1 MKKLNDLL
9 KIGVSG
15 LMGSGKSEALE
26 YFKKKLIPTYD
37 LDIESKKLL
46 KINSRVYF
54 KVIKKFGVGI
64 LNKNKTINKR
74 KLRELV
80 FNNSSARIQLNN
92 IVHPEVLKMVVMI
105 SKKESKKKKT
115 LIVFEGALI
124 SKKTDI
130 GKFLNKIIFVH
141 TPEKILAKRISTR
154 DGLSIKDALK
164 LLKMQNNIKKN
175 RKSADIVVLNDK
187 SIKNL
192 HKQLNLVLDKLA
204 Y

>member
-15 LMGSGKSEALE
+15 LMGSGKSEALKF
-26 YFKKKLIPTYD
+26 FKRKLIPTYD

-74 KLRELV
+74 KLRELI
-80 FNNSSARIQLNN
+80 FNNSTARIQLNN
-92 IVHPEVLKMVVMI
+92 IVHPEVLKRVVMI

-124 SKKTDI
+124 SKETDI
-130 GKFLNKIIFVH
+130 GKFLNKIIFIH
-141 TPEKILAKRISTR
+141 TPEKILAKRISKR
-154 DGLSIKDALK
+154 DGLTFKDALK
-164 LLKMQNNIKKN
+164 LLKMQNNLKNN
-175 RKSADIVVLNDK
+175 RKSADIVVLNDE

>member
-15 LMGSGKSEALE
+15 LMGSGKSEALKF
-26 YFKKKLIPTYD
+26 FKKKLIPTYD

-74 KLRELV
+74 KLRELI
-80 FNNSSARIQLNN
+80 FNNSTARIQLNN
-92 IVHPEVLKMVVMI
+92 IVHPEVLKRVVMI

-130 GKFLNKIIFVH
+130 GKFLNKIIFIH
-141 TPEKILAKRISTR
+141 TTEKILAKRISKR
-154 DGLSIKDALK
+154 DGLNFKDALK
-164 LLKMQNNIKKN
+164 LLKMQNNLKNN
-175 RKSADIVVLNDK
+175 RKSADMVVLNDE

>member
-1 MKKLNDLL
+1 
-9 KIGVSG
+9 
-15 LMGSGKSEALE
+15 
-26 YFKKKLIPTYD
+26 
-37 LDIESKKLL
+37 
-46 KINSRVYF
+46 
-54 KVIKKFGVGI
+54 VI
-64 LNKNKTINKR
+64 
-74 KLRELV
+74 
-80 FNNSSARIQLNN
+80 
-92 IVHPEVLKMVVMI
+92 I

-141 TPEKILAKRISTR
+141 TPEKILAKRISER

>member
-74 KLRELV
+74 KLRELI
-80 FNNSSARIQLNN
+80 FNNSTARIQLNN
-92 IVHPEVLKMVVMI
+92 IVHPEVLKRVVMI

-130 GKFLNKIIFVH
+130 GKFLNKIIFIH
-141 TPEKILAKRISTR
+141 TPEKILAKRISKR
-154 DGLSIKDALK
+154 DGLNFKDALK

>member
-15 LMGSGKSEALE
+15 LMGSGKSEALKF
-26 YFKKKLIPTYD
+26 FKRKLIPTYD

-54 KVIKKFGVGI
+54 KVIKKVGVGI

-74 KLRELV
+74 KLRELI
-80 FNNSSARIQLNN
+80 FNNSTARIQLNN
-92 IVHPEVLKMVVMI
+92 IVHPEVLKRVVMI

-124 SKKTDI
+124 SKETDI
-130 GKFLNKIIFVH
+130 GKFLNKIIFIH
-141 TPEKILAKRISTR
+141 TPEKILAKRISKR
-154 DGLSIKDALK
+154 DGLNFKDALK
-164 LLKMQNNIKKN
+164 LLKMQNNLKNN
-175 RKSADIVVLNDK
+175 RKSADIVVLNDE

>member
-15 LMGSGKSEALE
+15 LMGSGKSEALKF
-26 YFKKKLIPTYD
+26 FKKKLIPTYD

-46 KINSRVYF
+46 KINSPVYF

-74 KLRELV
+74 KLRELI
-80 FNNSSARIQLNN
+80 FNNSTARIQLNN
-92 IVHPEVLKMVVMI
+92 IVHPEVLKRVVMI

-130 GKFLNKIIFVH
+130 GKFLNKIIFIH
-141 TPEKILAKRISTR
+141 TPEKILAKRISKR
-154 DGLSIKDALK
+154 DGLNFKDALK
-164 LLKMQNNIKKN
+164 LLKMQNNLKNN
-175 RKSADIVVLNDK
+175 RKSADMVVLNDE

>member
-74 KLRELV
+74 KLRELI
-80 FNNSSARIQLNN
+80 FNNSTARIQLNN